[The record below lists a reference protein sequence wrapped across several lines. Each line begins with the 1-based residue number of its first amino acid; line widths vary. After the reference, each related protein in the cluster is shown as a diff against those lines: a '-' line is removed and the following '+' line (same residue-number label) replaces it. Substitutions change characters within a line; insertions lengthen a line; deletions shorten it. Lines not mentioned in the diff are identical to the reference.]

1 MGSIPIRFRQTF
13 SGRRNLFRFEGH
25 TMPPRRPKKF
35 SASKEAKRRAR
46 ATLGSP
52 PATRVIKDKR
62 LKPPKHKKS
71 LIDQD

>member
-1 MGSIPIRFRQTF
+1 
-13 SGRRNLFRFEGH
+13 
-25 TMPPRRPKKF
+25 MPPRRPKKF

-62 LKPPKHKKS
+62 LKPLKHKKKFVES
-71 LIDQD
+71 GDE